1 MPGPAPGLQ
10 SLRVR
15 RGDISRGVTHTMPA
29 IRTIIELVL
38 AFLGA
43 YFFALL
49 FSLVVWTFRDI
60 RSRTHDV
67 IAQFLATLLV
77 LVFNLP
83 GLVLY
88 VILRP
93 KETLAQAY
101 ERSLEEEYLLQDI
114 DEQHLC
120 PGCKRKIQDDYMLCP
135 NCHTELKH
143 PCTACGRLL
152 DLPWEVCPYCGVEVA
167 AERALIAT

>member
-1 MPGPAPGLQ
+1 MP
-10 SLRVR
+10 SVR
-15 RGDISRGVTHTMPA
+15 TSV
-29 IRTIIELVL
+29 ELLL

-83 GLVLY
+83 GLILY

-114 DEQHLC
+114 EERRLC
-120 PGCKRKIQDDYMLCP
+120 PGCKHPIHEDFVLCP
-135 NCHTELKH
+135 NCHTELRR
-143 PCTACGRLL
+143 PCAACGRLL
-152 DLPWEVCPYCGVEVA
+152 ELRWELCPYCGVEVVTDT
-167 AERALIAT
+167 ALVAT

>member
-1 MPGPAPGLQ
+1 MP
-10 SLRVR
+10 
-15 RGDISRGVTHTMPA
+15 T
-29 IRTIIELVL
+29 IRTSIELAL
-38 AFLGA
+38 AFFGA

-60 RSRTHDV
+60 RSRTHDF
-67 IAQFLATLLV
+67 IAQFLATFLV

-93 KETLAQAY
+93 KETLSQAY

-114 DEQHLC
+114 EERRLC
-120 PGCKRKIQDDYMLCP
+120 PGCKHPTQEDYMLCP
-135 NCHTELKH
+135 ICHAELRRH
-143 PCTACGRLL
+143 CVACGRLL
-152 DLPWEVCPYCGVEVA
+152 ELNWEVCPYCSTEVVVPEA
-167 AERALIAT
+167 PLVAT